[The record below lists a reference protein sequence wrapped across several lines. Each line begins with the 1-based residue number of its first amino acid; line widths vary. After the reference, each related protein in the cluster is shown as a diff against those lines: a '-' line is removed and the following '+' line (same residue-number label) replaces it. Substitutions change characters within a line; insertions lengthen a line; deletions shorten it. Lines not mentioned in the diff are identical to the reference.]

1 MLDLRDSVEIVIPVR
16 ATVPWLQHALESIAQ
31 QTLKPRYITV
41 IDDGV
46 EGPEVIQALGARLF
60 SERFRLIKSS
70 GQGISAALN
79 TAIEAS
85 DAYWIARMDA
95 DDIAHRDRL
104 SNQLE
109 FLSAYSGR
117 VIGCG
122 TQVRFINS
130 NNKILGRSRLPTD
143 WSQIMQQIQSHTCF
157 VHSSMVIRR
166 DALIATPYRP
176 GMDGAED
183 VDLILRLLEKGPVV
197 NLNDVLLD
205 YRLHLTQESFRA
217 RARTTA
223 VQELA
228 FRLALSRRKRKLDP
242 LEHTADLAERF
253 IHWRLSDP
261 AYVRSRTFLTALR
274 YGRTYLGGLD
284 FWGFS
289 QMALVSLKSI
299 PTSWSSL
306 HISWQV
312 ARKAGGALLN
322 QPTPFAELNVP

>member
-1 MLDLRDSVEIVIPVR
+1 MSDLRNSVEIIIPAR
-16 ATVPWLQHALESIAQ
+16 ATVPWLRHALESIAA
-31 QTLKPRYITV
+31 QTLQPRCITV
-41 IDDGV
+41 VDDAV
-46 EGPEVIQALGARLF
+46 EAPEVIYTLGTGLF

-70 GQGISAALN
+70 GHGISAALN

-95 DDIAHRDRL
+95 DDIAHPDRL
-104 SNQLE
+104 SNQLD
-109 FLSAYSGR
+109 FLSAHSGR

-130 NNKILGRSRLPTD
+130 NNKILGHSYLPSE
-143 WSQIMQQIQSHTCF
+143 WSQIKEQIQSRTCF

-166 DALIATPYRP
+166 DALVATPYRP
-176 GMDGAED
+176 SMDGAED
-183 VDLILRLLEKGPVV
+183 VDLILRLTEKSPVV
-197 NLNDVLLD
+197 NLNKALLD

-217 RARTTA
+217 RARTAA

-228 FRLALSRRKRKLDP
+228 FRLAQSRRERKFDP
-242 LEHTADLAERF
+242 LEAASDLAERF
-253 IHWRLSDP
+253 IQWRLSDP

-289 QMALVSLKSI
+289 QMALVSLESV

-312 ARKAGGALLN
+312 ARRAGAALLN
-322 QPTPFAELNVP
+322 QPTPFADLNV